1 MTTLS
6 VSGKSCHFFAN
17 LFLTNH
23 VVVIIIQIHNIYC
36 KGEHIMIADLLF
48 ALAALAFLD
57 DPKGSMI
64 ILSKLAAGLMGIIT
78 AIGDLLK

>member
-1 MTTLS
+1 
-6 VSGKSCHFFAN
+6 
-17 LFLTNH
+17 
-23 VVVIIIQIHNIYC
+23 
-36 KGEHIMIADLLF
+36 MIADLLF